1 MTDVP
6 HEVLSEHFQKRME
19 GCRLV
24 AAVFL
29 TYQFDPGFF
38 EQEVLPVFIDMPLS
52 HVPTIRLL
60 QLEDALRGVPGGIAV
75 YYDANGLSTGDAG
88 SARLDIRR
96 IPIQHK
102 KGIFHP
108 KNAFVLIEDDE
119 ADEEGHRARS
129 LVVASM
135 SANLT
140 RSGWWENVECCH
152 VEVLQ
157 EGDRTRLKDDV
168 ATFLRKLRSSA
179 PEETDHGAINHILEF
194 LKSVEQRPH
203 KSAEGR
209 VHTHF
214 YSGLVPLADFL
225 DELVGRDIRRA
236 HLEVISPYFDDRAEC
251 GPLKE
256 LVERFQPREVRVFLP
271 RSAAG
276 EALVRQ
282 ELFEAV
288 AAMENVQWS
297 HLPNAKFLRRGAAE
311 DAGERFVHAKVYR
324 FFTKSPKREI
334 TFVGSANL
342 TTAAHSR
349 GGNVESGFL
358 VDIEPDHRPDFWTT
372 PDGRK
377 PTAFSTR
384 TEDAEA
390 AASGGTPLNVRYHWD
405 RAEALVFWDA
415 AAESPKLRLRARD
428 LDVGEIAVLPSRH
441 WKILP
446 ADMAARIAQLLPE
459 TSLFEVLEVTGDP
472 ALLLVQEEGMSHKP
486 SLLVHL
492 SPAEILR
499 YWSLLT
505 PDQRAAFLEAHG
517 PDLSPTDQGA
527 DLTAIYR
534 RLQDHDTI
542 FDRFA
547 GFFHGFGCL
556 ERAVLEALEDGRE
569 KEADYRLFG
578 RKYDSLGSLLDRIQ
592 KDREKTDLVDRYLMV
607 LCARQLLQVVRRA
620 YSEYWKSR
628 AADVAALEAHIA
640 DLDTI
645 RAELIE
651 SQDPAFHKF
660 LDWFD
665 AWFLKRAAAVEQ
677 ADD

>member
-1 MTDVP
+1 MYEVP
-6 HEVLSEHFQKRME
+6 HEVLSEHFQERME

-38 EQEVLPVFIDMPLS
+38 EQEVLPVFIDVPLS

-60 QLEDALRGVPGGIAV
+60 QLEDALRGITGGIAV
-75 YYDANGLSTGDAG
+75 YYDANGLNTSDAG

-96 IPIQHK
+96 IAIQHK
-102 KGIFHP
+102 TGIFHP
-108 KNAFVLIEDDE
+108 KNALVLVEDEE
-119 ADEEGHRARS
+119 ADEEGYRARS

-152 VEVLQ
+152 VEVLH

-168 ATFLRKLRSSA
+168 AAFLRKLRSSA
-179 PEETDHGAINHILEF
+179 PKETDHAALDCILDF
-194 LKSVEQRPH
+194 LKTVTQGSR
-203 KSAEGR
+203 KSAKGHL
-209 VHTHF
+209 HTHF
-214 YSGLVPLADFL
+214 YPGDVPLADFL
-225 DELVGRDIRRA
+225 DDLVGRDIQGA

-251 GPLKE
+251 GPLQE
-256 LVERFQPREVRVFLP
+256 LVKRFRPREVRVFLP

-276 EALVRQ
+276 EALVSP

-311 DAGERFVHAKVYR
+311 DAGARPVHAKVYR

-342 TTAAHSR
+342 TTAAHGR

-358 VDIEPDHRPDFWTT
+358 VDTVPDHRPDFWTT
-372 PDGRK
+372 PDERK
-377 PTAFSTR
+377 PVAFSPR

-390 AASGGTPLNVRYHWD
+390 AASGGTPLNLRYHWD
-405 RAEALVFWDA
+405 RAKAEVFWDA
-415 AAESPKLRLRARD
+415 PGESPALRLRARD
-428 LDVGEIAVLPSRH
+428 VDVGTVERMPARQ
-441 WKILP
+441 WTTLP
-446 ADMAARIAQLLPE
+446 ADLAGRIAQLLPE
-459 TSLFEVLEVTGDP
+459 TSLFEVHGETGDP
-472 ALLLVQEEGMSHKP
+472 SLLLVQEEGMSHKP

-492 SPAEILR
+492 SPSDILR

-505 PDQRAAFLEAHG
+505 PDQRAAFIESHG

-534 RLQDHDTI
+534 RQGDHDTI

-578 RKYDSLGSLLDRIQ
+578 RKYDSLGSLLDRIN
-592 KDREKTDLVDRYLMV
+592 KDREKADLVDCYVMV
-607 LCARQLLQVVRRA
+607 QCARQLLQVVSRA
-620 YSEYWKSR
+620 HPDYWKAR
-628 AADVAALEAHIA
+628 AQDVARLGTR
-640 DLDTI
+640 L
-645 RAELIE
+645 AELAVIRDE
-651 SQDPAFHKF
+651 LLDSQGAEFGRF

-665 AWFLKRAAAVEQ
+665 CWFLKRAAAVER
-677 ADD
+677 AND

>member
-1 MTDVP
+1 MIDVP
-6 HEVLSEHFQKRME
+6 HEVLSEHFQEQME

-38 EQEVLPVFIDMPLS
+38 EQEVLPVFIDVPLS

-60 QLEDALRGVPGGIAV
+60 QLDDALRGIPGGIAV
-75 YYDANGLSTGDAG
+75 YYDANGLNTGDAG

-102 KGIFHP
+102 TGIFHP
-108 KNAFVLIEDDE
+108 KNAFVLVEDAE
-119 ADEEGHRARS
+119 ADEDGHHAQS
-129 LVVASM
+129 LIVASM

-140 RSGWWENVECCH
+140 RNGWWENVECCH
-152 VEVLQ
+152 VEVLH

-168 ATFLRKLRSSA
+168 TAFLRRLRSAA
-179 PEETDHGAINHILEF
+179 PNETDQGAINHVLEF
-194 LKSVEQRPH
+194 LKTVDQGSH
-203 KSAEGR
+203 KSAGGH

-214 YSGLVPLADFL
+214 YPGVTPLADFL
-225 DELVGRDIRRA
+225 DELVGRDIRGA

-251 GPLKE
+251 VPLQE
-256 LVERFQPREVRVFLP
+256 LAERFQPREVRVFLP

-282 ELFEAV
+282 ELFETV

-297 HLPNAKFLRRGAAE
+297 RLPDKKFLRRGATE

-342 TTAAHSR
+342 TTAAHGR

-358 VDIEPDHRPDFWTT
+358 VHTVPDHRPEFWTT
-372 PDGRK
+372 PDERI
-377 PTAFSTR
+377 PAAFSPR

-390 AASGGTPLNVRYHWD
+390 AASGGTPLNLRYHWD
-405 RAEALVFWDA
+405 RAEAEVFWDA
-415 AAESPKLRLRARD
+415 PGESPTLRLRAR
-428 LDVGEIAVLPSRH
+428 EIDIGAVERAPSRH
-441 WKILP
+441 WKSLP
-446 ADMAARIAQLLPE
+446 ADMAGRIAQLLPE
-459 TSLFEVLEVTGDP
+459 TSLFEVHGETGDP
-472 ALLLVQEEGMSHKP
+472 SLLLVQEEGMSHKP

-492 SPAEILR
+492 SPADILR

-534 RLQDHDTI
+534 RQGDHDTI

-547 GFFHGFGCL
+547 GVFHGFGCL
-556 ERAVLEALEDGRE
+556 ERAVLEALADERE

-578 RKYDSLGSLLDRIQ
+578 RKYDSLGSLLDRIH
-592 KDREKTDLVDRYLMV
+592 KDCEKTDLVDRYVMV
-607 LCARQLLQVVRRA
+607 LCARQLLQVVSRA
-620 YSEYWKSR
+620 HPEYWKER
-628 AADVAALEAHIA
+628 EADVATLGGHLAE
-640 DLDTI
+640 LDTI
-645 RAELIE
+645 RTALLQREDA
-651 SQDPAFHKF
+651 SFGAF

-665 AWFLKRAAAVEQ
+665 AWFLKRASKVER